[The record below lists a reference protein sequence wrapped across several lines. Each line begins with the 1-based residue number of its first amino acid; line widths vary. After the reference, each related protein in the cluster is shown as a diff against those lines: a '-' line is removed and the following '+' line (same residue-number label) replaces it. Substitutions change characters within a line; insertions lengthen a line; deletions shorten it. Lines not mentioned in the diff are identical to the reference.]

1 MHQTLKGCVIVTG
14 ATSGIGA
21 AIARA
26 LANQG
31 HSLHLVGRR
40 KAEGDALAQSL
51 TEKGSLVYF
60 MVADLSDQTAPD
72 QIVEEALDRFGVVT
86 ALVNNAG
93 MLKLG
98 RADETSDFDWDRMMD
113 VNLRT
118 VFRLSRAALPA
129 LRANGGG
136 AIVNVASDWALT
148 GARGAVAY
156 AVSKAAI
163 AQLTRCMALDHASEG
178 IRINAV
184 CPGDTDTPM
193 LAAELAGAAREARLM
208 ELGAAVPM
216 GRIGTPEDVARV
228 TAFLLSDAASYMTG
242 TLIPVDGGMTAG

>member
-1 MHQTLKGCVIVTG
+1 MQQATKGCVIVTG
-14 ATSGIGA
+14 ATSGIGT

-40 KAEGDALAQSL
+40 KAEGNALVQSL
-51 TEKGSLVYF
+51 TEKGCPACF
-60 MVADLSDQTAPD
+60 MAVDLSDHAAPD
-72 QIVEEALDRFGVVT
+72 QIIEAALNKFGAVT

-93 MLKLG
+93 ILTLG
-98 RADETSDFDWDRMMD
+98 RAEETSDSDWDRMMD

-118 VFRLSRAALPA
+118 VFRLSRTALPA

-136 AIVNVASDWALT
+136 VIVNVASDWALT
-148 GARGAVAY
+148 GARGALAY
-156 AVSKAAI
+156 AVSKAAVT
-163 AQLTRCMALDHASEG
+163 QLTRCMALDHASEG

-193 LAAELAGAAREARLM
+193 LAAGLAGAAREARLK
-208 ELGAAVPM
+208 ELGEAVPM